1 MLSEIHEHARRGDT
15 FAFETTLSGRGYA
28 RSIPVWQ
35 EQGYQVSLFFL
46 QLPTPNFAVNHVAQR
61 VLEGGHAVPEH
72 LVRRRYHAV
81 WRNFEILYRHLV
93 DVWVLYVNSGDV
105 PVLLAEGSRT

>member
-1 MLSEIHEHARRGDT
+1 MLSEIHEHARRGET

-46 QLPTPNFAVNHVAQR
+46 QFTDTGVC
-61 VLEGGHAVPEH
+61 HA
-72 LVRRRYHAV
+72 
-81 WRNFEILYRHLV
+81 
-93 DVWVLYVNSGDV
+93 
-105 PVLLAEGSRT
+105 SRQTTGA